1 MRPGV
6 RACATRPG
14 DTMIRSAAST
24 SQHVTL
30 STPSQSVAAYRM
42 QTMQLI
48 SEHRCFAGRL
58 GYYQHA
64 ADTTRCEMRLSLYL
78 PPQAEQ
84 GPVPLVWW
92 LSGLTCSEENFTTKA
107 GAYRDAAELG
117 LAIVAPDTS
126 PRGADVPDDPAADLG
141 QAAGFY
147 VDATQPPWH
156 EHFQM
161 ASYIAEELPDLMLG
175 RFPLRA
181 DAQGICGHSMGGHGA
196 LTLALR
202 DPQRY
207 RSVSAL
213 APIVAPS
220 EVSWGRKALSA
231 YLGDD
236 ESAWAR
242 YDATRLIQRAD
253 RAGQSPILIDQGEA
267 DPFLAEQLRPE
278 LFAAACQQAGQQ
290 LKLRYQ
296 PGYDHGYFFVATFIG
311 DHLRHHARLLA
322 D

>member
-1 MRPGV
+1 ME
-6 RACATRPG
+6 
-14 DTMIRSAAST
+14 
-24 SQHVTL
+24 
-30 STPSQSVAAYRM
+30 
-42 QTMQLI
+42 LI
-48 SEHRCFAGRL
+48 AEHRCFDGRL
-58 GYYQHA
+58 GYYRHA
-64 ADTTRCEMRLSLYL
+64 AASTHCDMRFSLFL

-117 LAIVAPDTS
+117 LAIIAPDTS
-126 PRGADVPDDPAADLG
+126 PRGGDVPDDPAADLG

-147 VDATQPPWH
+147 VDATRAPWR
-156 EHFQM
+156 EHYKM
-161 ASYIAEELPDLMLG
+161 ASYIADELPALVLG
-175 RFPLRA
+175 AFPLRA

-196 LTLALR
+196 LTIALR
-202 DPQRY
+202 NPGRY
-207 RSVSAL
+207 RSLSAL

-220 EVSWGRKALSA
+220 QVPWGRKALSA

-236 ESAWAR
+236 ESAWAP
-242 YDATRLIQRAD
+242 YDATRLMQSDD
-253 RAGQSPILIDQGEA
+253 RGSLPPILIDQGEA

-278 LFAAACQQAGQQ
+278 LFARACDSVGQP
-290 LKLRYQ
+290 LELRYQ

-311 DHLRHHARLLA
+311 NHLRHHASLLA

>member
-1 MRPGV
+1 
-6 RACATRPG
+6 
-14 DTMIRSAAST
+14 
-24 SQHVTL
+24 
-30 STPSQSVAAYRM
+30 
-42 QTMQLI
+42 
-48 SEHRCFAGRL
+48 
-58 GYYQHA
+58 
-64 ADTTRCEMRLSLYL
+64 MRLSLYL

-126 PRGADVPDDPAADLG
+126 PRGETVPDDPASDLG

-147 VDATQPPWH
+147 VDATQSPWQ
-156 EHFQM
+156 EHYRM
-161 ASYIAEELPDLMLG
+161 ASYIEDELPELLLG
-175 RFPLRA
+175 AFPLRG

-196 LTLALR
+196 LTIALR
-202 DPQRY
+202 NPQRY
-207 RSVSAL
+207 RSVSAM

-220 EVSWGRKALSA
+220 EVPWGRKALSA

-242 YDATRLIQRAD
+242 YDATRLMRDAERD
-253 RAGQSPILIDQGEA
+253 GQPLILIDQGEA
-267 DPFLAEQLRPE
+267 DPFLTEQLRPE
-278 LFAAACQQAGQQ
+278 RFAQACEQAGQS
-290 LKLRYQ
+290 LELRYQ
-296 PGYDHGYFFVATFIG
+296 PGYDHGYFFVASFIG

-322 D
+322 G